1 MELDD
6 KIIKTKYRLDEKNK
20 LLKRIEKAEMEL
32 NKTKIELID
41 YKDKL
46 DKEYKDVEKLE
57 NLSISSIFY
66 NIIGSKEN
74 KLHEERKEYLEAK
87 YKYETC
93 KHEVENIKRDID
105 YMNKLLKDY
114 IGIEEEYEELIKE
127 KTEIISNSNDE
138 NSKKIEEIFERIKTN
153 SSYITEL
160 NEAIKAGENAL
171 TSLEKVIDSLKNARN
186 YGLWDMFGGGM
197 LSTMLKRNKMDE
209 ANQLATYAQHDILKF
224 QAEMQDV
231 NIALNS
237 SFSYEGF
244 GRFADY
250 FFDGLFVDWIV
261 QNGINKTLDNTVYTY
276 NEIERLLS
284 ELRIKLKDVEQNI
297 QRLEEEKNT
306 FIK

>member
-74 KLHEERKEYLEAK
+74 KLYEERKEYLEAK

-171 TSLEKVIDSLKNARN
+171 TSLEKVIDSLKSARN

>member
-171 TSLEKVIDSLKNARN
+171 TSLEKVIESLKSARN

>member
-171 TSLEKVIDSLKNARN
+171 TSLEKVIDSLKSARN